1 MEQSYDV
8 IVLGAGNA
16 GMAPA
21 GMAKEAGKS
30 VLVIDGRDF
39 GGTCALR
46 GCVPKKVLVAAG
58 EALNII
64 QDASEHKIDASFNT
78 IDWPALIERKQTFVE
93 GVPQMFEDSLTGR
106 NIDIAHGAA
115 KFTGA
120 NQIQVNG
127 ATVLGG
133 QFVIATGSAPRNLP
147 IPGFE
152 HAIDSDAILELSQR
166 PARLVYI
173 GAGVIG
179 LEFAHV
185 YARAGTKVTIL
196 EVADTALAAMES
208 DIVAALVEESARIGI
223 DIHTGVATKSIEP
236 SGSGFQ
242 VTYEDGGKS
251 VSIDCDV
258 VANGA
263 GRVAVVV
270 DLDLDAAGIDHDGP
284 VIALNENLQSVSN
297 PAVFVAGDANAASGS
312 QLSPVAS
319 YEGRIVGNNIVNPDA
334 PQTADYLTVPR
345 CVFTTPAM
353 ASVGYSRQE
362 AEAKGLKFQVK
373 FNDLKDW
380 RSAKT
385 YAERAAIS
393 KVLIEDGSERIL
405 GAHLLGHGAPETIH
419 IFALAMKHDIS
430 AAELRNTVYA
440 YPTFTSDIK
449 NMI

>member
-1 MEQSYDV
+1 
-8 IVLGAGNA
+8 
-16 GMAPA
+16 MAPA

-179 LEFAHV
+179 LEFVHV

-196 EVADTALAAMES
+196 EVADTALAAMDS
-208 DIVAALVEESARIGI
+208 DIVGRWWKKAPASASIFIPALPPN
-223 DIHTGVATKSIEP
+223 P
-236 SGSGFQ
+236 SNHPG
-242 VTYEDGGKS
+242 
-251 VSIDCDV
+251 
-258 VANGA
+258 
-263 GRVAVVV
+263 
-270 DLDLDAAGIDHDGP
+270 
-284 VIALNENLQSVSN
+284 
-297 PAVFVAGDANAASGS
+297 AASK
-312 QLSPVAS
+312 SPL
-319 YEGRIVGNNIVNPDA
+319 R
-334 PQTADYLTVPR
+334 TA
-345 CVFTTPAM
+345 A
-353 ASVGYSRQE
+353 
-362 AEAKGLKFQVK
+362 
-373 FNDLKDW
+373 N
-380 RSAKT
+380 
-385 YAERAAIS
+385 RAASIATWS
-393 KVLIEDGSERIL
+393 PT
-405 GAHLLGHGAPETIH
+405 APAGWRRWSIWTWTPP
-419 IFALAMKHDIS
+419 AS
-430 AAELRNTVYA
+430 TTTVR
-440 YPTFTSDIK
+440 
-449 NMI
+449 

>member
-1 MEQSYDV
+1 MEQHYDV

-16 GMAPA
+16 GFAPA

-58 EALNII
+58 DALNVIA
-64 QDASEHKIDASFNT
+64 DASEHKIDAAFNG
-78 IDWPALIERKQTFVE
+78 IDWPALIARKETFVE
-93 GVPQMFEDSLTGR
+93 GVPDMFEGSLTGR
-106 NIDIAHGAA
+106 NIDTAHGAA
-115 KFTGA
+115 KFTGPGE
-120 NQIQVNG
+120 IEING
-127 ATVLGG
+127 ETVAGG

-152 HAIDSDAILELSQR
+152 HAIDSDAILDRAQLPKS
-166 PARLVYI
+166 LVFI

-185 YARAGTKVTIL
+185 FARAGTHVTIL
-196 EVADTALAAMES
+196 EVADTALAAMDQ
-208 DIVAALVEESARIGI
+208 DIVAALVEESGRIGI
-223 DIHTGVATKSIEP
+223 DIHTGVATKSIAP
-236 SGSGFQ
+236 SGDGFK
-242 VTYEDGGKS
+242 VTYEEGGKS
-251 VSIDCDV
+251 VSIDAEV

-263 GRVAVVV
+263 GRVAAVS

-297 PAVFVAGDANAASGS
+297 PAVFVAGDANAASGP
-312 QLSPVAS
+312 QLSPVAT
-319 YEGRIVGNNIVNPDA
+319 YEGRIVGNNIINPDA
-334 PQTADYLTVPR
+334 LQTADYLTVPR
-345 CVFTTPAM
+345 CVFTIPAM
-353 ASVGYSRQE
+353 ASVGYSPEE
-362 AEAKGLKFQVK
+362 AEAAGLKFEVK
-373 FNDLKDW
+373 LNDLKDW

-385 YAERAAIS
+385 YAERAAVS
-393 KVLIEDGSERIL
+393 KVLIEDGTERIL

-419 IFALAMKHDIS
+419 IFALAMSHNIS
-430 AAELRNTVYA
+430 AADLRGTVYA

>member
-1 MEQSYDV
+1 MEQRYDV

-16 GMAPA
+16 GFAPA

-58 EALNII
+58 EALNVIA
-64 QDASEHKIDASFNT
+64 DASEHKIDAAFNG
-78 IDWPALIERKQTFVE
+78 IDWPALIQRKETFVE
-93 GVPQMFEDSLTGR
+93 GVPAMFESSLTGR
-106 NIDIAHGAA
+106 DIDTAHGAA

-120 NQIQVNG
+120 NEIEING
-127 ATVLGG
+127 ETVSGG

-152 HAIDSDAILELSQR
+152 HAIDSDAILDRAER
-166 PARLVYI
+166 PKSLVFI

-185 YARAGTKVTIL
+185 FARAGTKVTIL
-196 EVADTALAAMES
+196 EVADTALAAMDQ
-208 DIVAALVEESARIGI
+208 DIVAALVEESGRIGI
-223 DIHTGVATKSIEP
+223 DIHTGVATKSIAP
-236 SGSGFQ
+236 SGDGFK
-242 VTYEDGGKS
+242 VTYEEGGKS
-251 VSIDCDV
+251 VSLDAEV

-263 GRVAVVV
+263 GRVAAVL
-270 DLDLDAAGIDHDGP
+270 DLGLDAAGIDHDGP
-284 VIALNENLQSVSN
+284 VIALNDNLQSVSN
-297 PAVFVAGDANAASGS
+297 PAVFVAGDANAATGP
-312 QLSPVAS
+312 QLSPVAT
-319 YEGRIVGNNIVNPDA
+319 YEGRIVGNNIINPDA

-345 CVFTTPAM
+345 CVFTIPAM
-353 ASVGYSRQE
+353 ASVGYSPQE
-362 AEAKGLKFQVK
+362 AEGLGLKFQVK
-373 FNDLKDW
+373 LNDLKDW

-385 YAERAAIS
+385 YAERAAVS
-393 KVLIEDGSERIL
+393 KVLIEDGTERIL

-419 IFALAMKHDIS
+419 IFALAMSHNIS
-430 AAELRNTVYA
+430 AADLRGTVYA

>member
-1 MEQSYDV
+1 
-8 IVLGAGNA
+8 
-16 GMAPA
+16 
-21 GMAKEAGKS
+21 
-30 VLVIDGRDF
+30 
-39 GGTCALR
+39 
-46 GCVPKKVLVAAG
+46 
-58 EALNII
+58 
-64 QDASEHKIDASFNT
+64 
-78 IDWPALIERKQTFVE
+78 
-93 GVPQMFEDSLTGR
+93 MFEDSLTGR

-263 GRVAVVV
+263 GRVAAVV
-270 DLDLDAAGIDHDGP
+270 DLDLDAAGIDHDGL